1 MPAKTILTVLF
12 LISLGVVVILGFRAL
27 PKRGDSNT
35 PTTDEILVATAA
47 LPPGTLL
54 RAKDVV
60 WHLSGTAE
68 PDQILRPAGVA
79 GKANPELDQQARADV
94 YGAALRAG
102 VSAGDPITHGAF
114 VKPGD
119 RDFLQTCCPPGRER

>member
-35 PTTDEILVATAA
+35 PTTDEILVAAAA

-79 GKANPELDQQARADV
+79 GKAEHIER
-94 YGAALRAG
+94 
-102 VSAGDPITHGAF
+102 SAGA
-114 VKPGD
+114 GD
-119 RDFLQTCCPPGRER
+119 REIGVDAGRELELARGVDR